1 MQSTVA
7 EPTEDPFLDLDEDE
21 AQLED
26 LAEQLHPDDRMTAT
40 EYADAD
46 NEVDTLL
53 LLKFLRTSGIK
64 QSSIKEG

>member
-7 EPTEDPFLDLDEDE
+7 KPTEDPFLDLDEDE
-21 AQLED
+21 AQ

-53 LLKFLRTSGIK
+53 PLKFLRTSGIK